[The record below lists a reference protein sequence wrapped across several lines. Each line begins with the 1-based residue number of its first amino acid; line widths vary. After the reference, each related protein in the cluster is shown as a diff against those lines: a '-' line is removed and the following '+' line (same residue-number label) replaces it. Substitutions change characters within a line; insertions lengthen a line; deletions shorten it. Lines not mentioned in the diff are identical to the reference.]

1 MKMYNQ
7 DYFMVHNCNF
17 LRHISIIVLYIY
29 TAIVLKIAVNAFKQ
43 LHSWIHLIHI
53 LTTENNG
60 DVCIYLLKDNS
71 LVLVYN
77 PRVISLHTHTHKE
90 TRARTRHLKIDK

>member
-43 LHSWIHLIHI
+43 LHSWIHLIRV

-60 DVCIYLLKDNS
+60 DVCICLLKDNS
-71 LVLVYN
+71 LVLVYD
-77 PRVISLHTHTHKE
+77 PRIISLHTHTHTQGDTCTHK
-90 TRARTRHLKIDK
+90 TP